1 LNEPSV
7 LDYVKSIFKSWPS
20 FGNFLKA
27 VFQRG
32 DPGQLMR
39 VEVLS
44 TESVPQVRPLTLADV
59 RNFPWLSSLVL
70 ILALAGEKTF
80 EPPQQIY
87 YVGVLLYLTAL
98 GLVVF
103 AFRRGELVST
113 PLPADE
119 ASEDSFSVKIVP
131 FVLSLIFG
139 GAAFYMLGGNRFTAL
154 NLTLWICAL
163 FFHLWAFWV
172 REPRSITLPYPKINE
187 FFVRTEWTLRVTRCG
202 LLILAVAVVAAAIP
216 THPLDIVAPGVKS
229 DHSPKTAGVY

>member
-1 LNEPSV
+1 MNEPSV

-20 FGNFLKA
+20 FANFLKA

-32 DPGQLMR
+32 DTGQLMSA
-39 VEVLS
+39 EVLS
-44 TESVPQVRPLTLADV
+44 TESVPQARHLTKADV
-59 RNFPWLSSLVL
+59 RNLPWLSSLVL
-70 ILALAGEKTF
+70 MLALAGEKTF

-139 GAAFYMLGGNRFTAL
+139 GGAFFLLGGNRFSGL
-154 NLTLWICAL
+154 KI
-163 FFHLWAFWV
+163 AFWDCGV
-172 REPRSITLPYPKINE
+172 
-187 FFVRTEWTLRVTRCG
+187 FFR
-202 LLILAVAVVAAAIP
+202 LLVCL
-216 THPLDIVAPGVKS
+216 
-229 DHSPKTAGVY
+229 